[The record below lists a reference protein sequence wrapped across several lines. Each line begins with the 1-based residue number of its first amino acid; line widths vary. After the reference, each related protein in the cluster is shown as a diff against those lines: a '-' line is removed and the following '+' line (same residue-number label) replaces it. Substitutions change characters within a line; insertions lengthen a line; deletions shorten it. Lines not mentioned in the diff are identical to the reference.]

1 MAQVTQDISATI
13 DYLLDYLASIW
24 RDIPWVAQE
33 WPGWDWTDKEVFTVE
48 WGLKEERLE
57 ELEGY
62 AAHDLLTPHQCEHYE
77 ALRRLIAEN
86 RSTLERLLKD

>member
-13 DYLLDYLASIW
+13 DYLLDYLTSIW
-24 RDIPWVAQE
+24 QDIPWVAQE

-48 WGLKEERLE
+48 WGLKEERLD

-62 AAHDLLTPHQCEHYE
+62 AARDRLTPPQRERYE
-77 ALRRLIAEN
+77 ALGRLVAEN
-86 RSTLERLLKD
+86 RPMLERLLND